1 MLSRKF
7 SSLLAATA
15 VSTGLLGC
23 SPATQ
28 TEETTGEP
36 VTTEYSRIQALTTP
50 APSVEAREASIT
62 HHDMTVE
69 DPYQWLRD
77 SSYPDTDDPDVIGYL
92 EEENAY
98 YQAFL
103 EPHKELVDT
112 LFEEFKG
119 RVDENDTSV
128 PFVRNGYEYRWE
140 FKPGNDYRTRIRK
153 NLETGEESVFL
164 DEQALSEGHDYFVLG
179 DWDISPDNNMVAYI
193 VDTSGDERYTGV
205 VKDLTTGEILPI
217 DIQNA
222 SRGLAFTPDGAG
234 LIYAKLADERWN
246 TESINLRLLAPTEGE
261 EVDRV
266 IFAEDDTQYFLGFAI
281 TSDQKWLVKYSNRS
295 GNTEVSILPS
305 DNLTAKPVVLVT
317 KADNASASID
327 AANDAIYLTINDQHV
342 NSRMVKVPAAE
353 FSPALADKSTWETI
367 IEGSDEQYLTRFKT
381 FADHI
386 ALQSSVN
393 GLEKIHILD
402 FDANVLDE
410 LTFPESVYAA
420 SIGYNAEYKQDF
432 LRVTYTSMVTP
443 STVFDYQLANKELKT
458 RKVRKIPSGYNPDD
472 YRTERLMAPARDGAM
487 IPISIVYHKSF
498 EKNGQAPM
506 SLFAY
511 GAYGAGMSPRFS
523 SERISMLD
531 RGFSFAIAHVRGG
544 DEMGYQWYLD
554 GKLKKRMNAFN
565 DFVDVANHLVTE
577 QYVSAGN
584 ISISGGSAGG
594 KMMGVMTIQ
603 HPELWRSVTLAVPFV
618 DVLNTMLDASLPLTP
633 PEWQEWGNPIESKE
647 YFELLLSY
655 SPYDNITAREYPP
668 MMVTGGLNDPRVT
681 YWEPAK
687 WTARMRN
694 TKTDNNLLVMR
705 MNMGAGHFANS
716 GRYGRLA
723 DRAEEYAFQLLAH
736 GITE

>member
-7 SSLLAATA
+7 STLLAATA
-15 VSTGLLGC
+15 VSTALIGC
-23 SPATQ
+23 SPANQ
-28 TEETTGEP
+28 TDTTAGEP
-36 VTTEYSRIQALTTP
+36 VATEYTRMQALTAP
-50 APSVEAREASIT
+50 APTVEAREASIT
-62 HHDMTVE
+62 HHGITVE

-103 EPHKELVDT
+103 EPHRGLVDK

-164 DEQALSEGHDYFVLG
+164 DEQALSQGHDYFVLG
-179 DWDISPDNNMVAYI
+179 GWDISPDNNLIVYI

-222 SRGLAFTPDGAG
+222 SRGISFTPDGTG
-234 LIYAKLADERWN
+234 IIYSKLNDERWQ
-246 TESINLRLLAPTEGE
+246 TESINLRTLAPADGE
-261 EVDRV
+261 EVDRI

-281 TSDQKWLVKYSNRS
+281 TSDKKWLVKYSNRS
-295 GNTEVSILPS
+295 GNTEISVLPS
-305 DNLTAKPVVLVT
+305 DNLAAEPVVLVS
-317 KADNASASID
+317 KADNASARID
-327 AANDAIYLTINDQHV
+327 AANDAIFMTINDQHV
-342 NSRMVKVPAAE
+342 NSRMVKIPAAE
-353 FSPALADKSTWETI
+353 FGPHMADKSTWQTI
-367 IEGSDEQYLTRFKT
+367 IEGSDEQYLTGFRT

-393 GLEKIHILD
+393 GLEKIRILD

-410 LTFPESVYAA
+410 LTFPESVYQA
-420 SIGYNAEYKQDF
+420 SIGFNAEYSQDY
-432 LRVTYTSMVTP
+432 LRVNYESMITP
-443 STVFDYQLANKELKT
+443 DTVFDYHLASKEFET
-458 RKVRKIPSGYNPDD
+458 RKVRKIPSGYNSDD

-506 SLFAY
+506 SLYAY
-511 GAYGAGMSPRFS
+511 GAYGAGMSPSFS
-523 SERISMLD
+523 SERISLLD

-565 DFVDVANHLVTE
+565 DFVDVANYLIDE

-584 ISISGGSAGG
+584 ISISGRSAGG
-594 KMMGVMTIQ
+594 KMMGAMTIQ
-603 HPELWRSVTLAVPFV
+603 APELWRSVILGVPFV

-647 YFELLLSY
+647 DFELLLSY